1 MFQLESREYSS
12 CYCPTLKVD
21 ATASH
26 LLHAPTASECRPRK
40 RCIFPI
46 VGRGLGKRV
55 PESQAPPRPRPY
67 ARRGRRVKILCK
79 SGFPRL
85 IRKRPC
91 ISCVLE
97 MPCSN
102 TPSQHQTQFRWAI
115 HAGWEFCTSAH
126 ARKGLSDI
134 FLFFGE
140 SRPPLACNAARSK
153 PSPKQNRNGL
163 STESRP

>member
-1 MFQLESREYSS
+1 MLRLPICCMLPLPANVGLANAAFSRSSGADSESEFRR
-12 CYCPTLKVD
+12 
-21 ATASH
+21 A
-26 LLHAPTASECRPRK
+26 RP
-40 RCIFPI
+40 
-46 VGRGLGKRV
+46 
-55 PESQAPPRPRPY
+55 PPRPRPY